1 MDNYEIKPE
10 SDFLSSNKGKFIIG
24 LLLIIAA
31 LTYFGFIAF
40 KGATVYYLTVG
51 ELTNQDVTEEAKMVR
66 VSGKLVAN
74 SYLRDR
80 ASGIAYFD
88 ITDGANT
95 MPARYQGS
103 LPDLFF
109 NEHSEIILEGRYAG
123 TTGFDSSNI
132 IVKCPSKYI
141 AEDEQ
146 ATY

>member
-1 MDNYEIKPE
+1 
-10 SDFLSSNKGKFIIG
+10 
-24 LLLIIAA
+24 
-31 LTYFGFIAF
+31 
-40 KGATVYYLTVG
+40 
-51 ELTNQDVTEEAKMVR
+51 
-66 VSGKLVAN
+66 
-74 SYLRDR
+74 
-80 ASGIAYFD
+80 
-88 ITDGANT
+88 